1 MTWRATVRRGTAIAL
16 AGALMVVACTGDDDD
31 ADRSERDGGRTSSP
45 TTADPG
51 PARSEAR
58 RPTEPTT
65 VVPGETPGQ
74 LAVAATSALFTAAPL
89 VVLAPEDD
97 PTAQSRASAE
107 AVELGMPMLLSPAPP
122 AAGGEASTTTAAPT
136 TTTAA
141 AATASAALADE
152 LDRLGT
158 ETVLAIG
165 TESVEWAEGL
175 DDGPEVVEGSALPL
189 PEDQGGGD
197 DQNDDTSTETSGT
210 EAPAPGEGEGEG
222 DGETTT
228 PVEGG
233 LPEVVP
239 GDLLG
244 DGLMVVVGT
253 GPDSVAATA
262 TARASG
268 ARVLRLSH
276 ADPRADVAAIELL
289 TERPPPD
296 QVLAIGSRFGAA
308 DRLRRRLDAA
318 ATGWQ
323 LPGGG
328 QVLFP
333 GRTMI
338 ALYGH
343 PGTPVL
349 GVLGEQPI
357 EPAITRV
364 QTLARDYLDLIPD
377 DQGAV
382 VPAFEIIAT
391 VASGS
396 AGADGNYA
404 NESQLEE
411 LQPWIDAAED
421 AGVYV
426 VLDIQPGRTDFL
438 TQAKRYEDLLLAPH
452 VGLALDPEWR
462 LAPDQVHGEQIGT
475 VSAAEINEVGDWLAQ
490 LTRDNL
496 LPQKLLLIHQFRP
509 QMVGDRTR
517 IDTSHDELAVLI
529 HADGFGTH
537 AQKFATWDRL
547 LADPPSRI
555 WWGWKNFIDED
566 TPMLTPAETLAV
578 EPQVRFISYQ

>member
-1 MTWRATVRRGTAIAL
+1 MTWRATVRRGTAIAV
-16 AGALMVVACTGDDDD
+16 AGAVMVVACTGDDDD
-31 ADRSERDGGRTSSP
+31 ADRSERDREQPSSSATGP
-45 TTADPG
+45 GAG
-51 PARSEAR
+51 PARTAVR

-65 VVPGETPGQ
+65 VVPGEGAAQ
-74 LAVAATSALFTAAPL
+74 LAVAATGALFETAPL

-107 AVELGMPMLLSPAPP
+107 AVELGMPMLLSPASPDP
-122 AAGGEASTTTAAPT
+122 APAEGST

-141 AATASAALADE
+141 ATTASAALADE
-152 LDRLGT
+152 LDRLSA

-165 TESVEWAEGL
+165 TPAVEWAEAL
-175 DDGPEVVEGSALPL
+175 DDGPEVVEGSALPT
-189 PEDQGGGD
+189 PDDQGGDDDGGD
-197 DQNDDTSTETSGT
+197 DPGSTTPDTDDTDETV
-210 EAPAPGEGEGEG
+210 
-222 DGETTT
+222 
-228 PVEGG
+228 PVPQG
-233 LPEVVP
+233 LPDIAP

-244 DGLMVVVGT
+244 DGLMVVVGS
-253 GPDSVAATA
+253 GQDSVAATT

-268 ARVLRLSH
+268 ARVLRVASG
-276 ADPRADVAAIELL
+276 DPRADRATIELL

-296 QVLAIGSRFGAA
+296 QVLAIGSRFGPA
-308 DRLRRRLDAA
+308 DQLRRRLDAA
-318 ATGWQ
+318 STGWQ

-333 GRTMI
+333 GRRMI

-343 PGTPVL
+343 PGTPSL
-349 GVLGEQPI
+349 GVLGEQPLD
-357 EPAITRV
+357 PALARV
-364 QTLARDYLDLIPD
+364 QTLAREYDRLVEDVEGP
-377 DQGAV
+377 V

-391 VASGS
+391 VA
-396 AGADGNYA
+396 AGAPGPDGNYA
-404 NESQLEE
+404 NESEVEE
-411 LQPWIDAAED
+411 LRPWVEAAGE

-438 TQAKRYEDLLLAPH
+438 TQAKRYEDLLLEPH

-462 LAPDQVHGEQIGT
+462 LGPDQVHRAQVGSVT
-475 VSAAEINEVGDWLAQ
+475 AAEINTVGDWLAELARTNQ
-490 LTRDNL
+490 

-509 QMVGDRTR
+509 QMISGRSQLVTN
-517 IDTSHDELAVLI
+517 HDELAVMI

-547 LADPPSRI
+547 QADPPARI

-578 EPQVRFISYQ
+578 TPQAHFISYQ

>member
-31 ADRSERDGGRTSSP
+31 ADRSDRDGGGSSSSATEP
-45 TTADPG
+45 DAG
-51 PARSEAR
+51 PARTEVR
-58 RPTEPTT
+58 RPAETT
-65 VVPGETPGQ
+65 VVEPGEGAGD
-74 LAVAATSALFTAAPL
+74 LAMAATRALFAAAPL
-89 VVLAPEDD
+89 VVLAPVDD

-107 AVELGMPMLLSPAPP
+107 AVELGMPMLLSPAAPP
-122 AAGGEASTTTAAPT
+122 AGDEPAGAASTTTAPPT
-136 TTTAA
+136 TVDAAASATTA
-141 AATASAALADE
+141 ASAALADE
-152 LDRLGT
+152 LDRLGA

-165 TESVEWAEGL
+165 DEAVEWAEAI
-175 DDGPEVVEGSALPL
+175 DEGPAVVEGSAQPP
-189 PEDQGGGD
+189 PEDQGGAPDTEPPTTDESGAPPSDGD
-197 DQNDDTSTETSGT
+197 GGGT
-210 EAPAPGEGEGEG
+210 TPLEDGLPDVAPGE
-222 DGETTT
+222 
-228 PVEGG
+228 
-233 LPEVVP
+233 
-239 GDLLG
+239 LLG
-244 DGLMVVVGT
+244 DGLMVVVGS
-253 GPDSVAATA
+253 GQDSVAATA

-276 ADPRADVAAIELL
+276 GDPRADVAAIELL

-308 DRLRRRLDAA
+308 DQLRRRLDAA

-333 GRTMI
+333 GRRMI

-343 PGTPVL
+343 PGTPIL

-357 EPAITRV
+357 DPAIARI
-364 QTLARDYLDLIPD
+364 QTLAREYDRLVD
-377 DQGAV
+377 DADGAV

-396 AGADGNYA
+396 AGRDGNYS
-404 NESQLEE
+404 NESEVEE
-411 LQPWIDAAED
+411 LRPWIDAAGE

-438 TQAKRYEDLLLAPH
+438 TQAKRYEDLLLEPH

-462 LAPDQVHGEQIGT
+462 LGPDQVHRAQVGSVT
-475 VSAAEINEVGDWLAQ
+475 AAEINTVGDWLAELARTNQ
-490 LTRDNL
+490 

-509 QMVGDRTR
+509 QMISGRSQLVTD
-517 IDTSHDELAVLI
+517 HDELAVMI

-547 LADPPSRI
+547 QADPPARI

-566 TPMLTPAETLAV
+566 TPMLTAAETLAV
-578 EPQVRFISYQ
+578 TPQAHFISYQ